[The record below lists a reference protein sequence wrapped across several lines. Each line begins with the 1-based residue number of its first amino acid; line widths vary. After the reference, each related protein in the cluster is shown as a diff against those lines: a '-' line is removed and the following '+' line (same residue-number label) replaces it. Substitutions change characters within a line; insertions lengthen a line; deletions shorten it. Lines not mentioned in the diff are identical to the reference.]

1 MIKMKVE
8 KRGRANPHPTKILHQ
23 NVSLESISH
32 FFRGKKSKQNPKK
45 VDPEFCRTKR
55 FYSARSGITISN
67 ALTLHSISLPTF

>member
-32 FFRGKKSKQNPKK
+32 FFRGKSPSRIQKK
-45 VDPEFCRTKR
+45 LILNSV
-55 FYSARSGITISN
+55 
-67 ALTLHSISLPTF
+67 ALVKDFTVPAAG